1 MSLITVG
8 LPVYNALPFL
18 EESVESLLRQ
28 TDSDFTILAIDDGS
42 TDSGLKY
49 LRSVRDSRLRVV
61 TQPNRGLTF
70 TLNRMLRE
78 VDTPWLMRHDAD
90 DVALPDRVA
99 VTRRAIAQFPNA
111 GMLYAEARYYQNG
124 HSVGTFRTTRATP
137 RELREVTRRGYLLAI
152 CHPTVT
158 LNVKKAVA
166 LGGYR
171 FNLHVE
177 DVDLWWRMALHYDI
191 NYHPGV
197 TTYFRHNSSSVS
209 AAHLE
214 YQSVNTLY
222 IQYLLLSHLHGWSP
236 QDCETVREHLTK
248 SLDRPK
254 LACRDAMRRA
264 NISYSQKDYLTS
276 CKQLMKAIQA
286 SPMYFASRVFYETRA
301 AEIAL
306 NGEDPEQFL
315 RQRDALW
322 PDSDKPDPRS
332 QPESKMI
339 PALQGVLDEH
349 GN

>member
-28 TDSDFTILAIDDGS
+28 TDGDFKILAIDDGS

-49 LRSVRDSRLRVV
+49 LRSIKDARLQVV
-61 TQPNRGLTF
+61 AQPNRGLTF

-90 DVALPDRVA
+90 DVAVPDRVA
-99 VTRRAIAQFPNA
+99 ITKRAIAQFPDA
-111 GMLYAEARYYQNG
+111 GMLYSEARYYQNG
-124 HSVGTFRTTRATP
+124 RSVGTFRTTRAKP
-137 RELREVTRRGYLLAI
+137 AKLREITESGYLLAI

-158 LNVKKAVA
+158 LNVQKAVA

-171 FNLHVE
+171 FDLHVE

-191 NYHPGV
+191 NYHPEV
-197 TTYFRHNSSSVS
+197 TTYFRHNAASVS

-222 IQYLLLSHLHGWSP
+222 IQYLLLSHLHSWSP
-236 QDCETVREHLTK
+236 QGCESVREPLNRN
-248 SLDRPK
+248 LDRPR

-264 NISYSQKDYLTS
+264 NICYSQKEYIAACRHLA
-276 CKQLMKAIQA
+276 KAIRA

-306 NGEDPEQFL
+306 NGEDPERFL
-315 RQRDALW
+315 RQHDVLW
-322 PDSDKPDPRS
+322 PNLDKPSTPS
-332 QPESKMI
+332 QPESKMVT
-339 PALQGVLDEH
+339 VL
-349 GN
+349 